1 MRLDIPRTIGDFLND
16 FGDWKMKR
24 ILQILWEFW
33 LKTIEFDDITI
44 NSVGDFKIKFGYTV
58 EAA

>member
-24 ILQILWEFW
+24 ILYILWEFW

-44 NSVGDFKIKFGYTV
+44 NSVGDF
-58 EAA
+58 